1 MNKKI
6 SLGAAIAF
14 MAVVASITFVITML
28 FSQGVFNKMISN
40 VSQRES
46 MYEKIQEIDKLVRN
60 NYLFELD
67 EDALKDEMASGLING
82 LEDPYAAYLDQEEYR
97 LYPAKKAGRNPQH
110 RFSYDRYKLL
120 YQDHRI

>member
-60 NYLFELD
+60 NYLFELG

-82 LEDPYAAYLDQEEYR
+82 LEDPYAAYLDQE
-97 LYPAKKAGRNPQH
+97 
-110 RFSYDRYKLL
+110 
-120 YQDHRI
+120 

>member
-46 MYEKIQEIDKLVRN
+46 MYEKIQ
-60 NYLFELD
+60 
-67 EDALKDEMASGLING
+67 
-82 LEDPYAAYLDQEEYR
+82 
-97 LYPAKKAGRNPQH
+97 
-110 RFSYDRYKLL
+110 
-120 YQDHRI
+120 